1 MALGAGQAGK
11 QPQKPFLG
19 YWHGIGLAHQAKS
32 PSVAAKW
39 VERGCRFKRRSDKE
53 KTVASLR
60 RQRFLFGGLG
70 RNRTIDTR
78 IFNANPKLKSTV
90 FSTCCN
96 LRKFRCAFL
105 VQLLNVEKVRTVL
118 KSILTIPL
126 IRLPLVLEN
135 TMFSSQSPVF
145 SAGFKAFVK
154 HT

>member
-1 MALGAGQAGK
+1 MPALVNLGR
-11 QPQKPFLG
+11 QKTEN
-19 YWHGIGLAHQAKS
+19 
-32 PSVAAKW
+32 PSNISIARVW
-39 VERGCRFKRRSDKE
+39 I
-53 KTVASLR
+53 
-60 RQRFLFGGLG
+60 GGLG

-78 IFNANPKLKSTV
+78 IFNANPELKNTV

-135 TMFSSQSPVF
+135 TMFSPQSPVF